1 MSEKADLIRKLL
13 NNQDFETLADIYDYL
28 FAKGNIFP
36 ADVTE
41 FLLTQDISPQ
51 EILTVWPSTRIYPET
66 FWECDKFT
74 PNTIIPKHIHHL
86 GTSSFYKSNIQSVS
100 CENVFNIENK
110 AFEDSTLS
118 SIEMPNIK
126 IIKREA
132 FSGCAE
138 LTQIEL
144 PDSLEDVRHD
154 AFLGCWN
161 LVISISRQ
169 ALDKIY
175 PPHNRVGF
183 SESQISNSLTHM
195 FGGKQW
201 VIRD

>member
-1 MSEKADLIRKLL
+1 MSEKDDVIRKLL
-13 NNQDFETLADIYDYL
+13 NNQDFETLTDIYDYL
-28 FAKGNIFP
+28 FAKGHIFP

-51 EILTVWPSTRIYPET
+51 EILIAWSSTRIYPET

-74 PNTIIPKHIHHL
+74 PNTILPKHIQYL
-86 GTSSFYKSNIQSVS
+86 GTSSFCKSNIQSVS
-100 CENVFNIENK
+100 CENVFDIENK
-110 AFEDSTLS
+110 AFKDSKLS
-118 SIEMPNIK
+118 SIEMPNIR

-132 FSGCAE
+132 FSGCVG

-144 PDSLEDVRHD
+144 PDSLEDLWRD

-161 LVISISRQ
+161 LVVSISRQ

-175 PPHNRVGF
+175 PLHNRIGF
-183 SESQISNSLTHM
+183 SGRQISDSLTHM

-201 VIRD
+201 VIS